1 MRLEGKAALI
11 TGVDAS
17 LGRQIAVHFA
27 REGASVAGVGQT
39 EDGARAI
46 EELQRA
52 GGTGVYLEADT
63 SKRNDAEKAV
73 AGAIDAFGRIDV
85 LVNYNPVRRILG
97 TIVDMTD
104 EEFDEQMTADV
115 MRVVRLGRHAIPAM
129 AKGGGGAV
137 INISSIN
144 SDGLKG
150 RALRSASKAALN
162 SLTIAM
168 ALDHGPQHIRVNA
181 LVLGPVGASGG
192 RGGDGG
198 GDPSPIGQV
207 ATLDQVAA
215 AAVFLASEEAAAI
228 TGVLLRIDG
237 GRSLR
242 TSDPA

>member
-150 RALRSASKAALN
+150 RALRSASKA
-162 SLTIAM
+162 
-168 ALDHGPQHIRVNA
+168 
-181 LVLGPVGASGG
+181 
-192 RGGDGG
+192 
-198 GDPSPIGQV
+198 
-207 ATLDQVAA
+207 
-215 AAVFLASEEAAAI
+215 
-228 TGVLLRIDG
+228 
-237 GRSLR
+237 
-242 TSDPA
+242 

>member
-17 LGRQIAVHFA
+17 LGRQIAVRFA
-27 REGASVAGVGQT
+27 REGASVAGVGQS
-39 EDGARAI
+39 EDGPRAI
-46 EELQRA
+46 EEVKAA

-63 SKRNDAEKAV
+63 SKRADAEKAV

-97 TIVDMTD
+97 TVVDMTD
-104 EEFDEQMTADV
+104 EEFEEQMTADV

-150 RALRSASKAALN
+150 RALRSASEAALN

-181 LVLGPVGASGG
+181 LVLGPVGGSG
-192 RGGDGG
+192 RVAEGGE
-198 GDPSPIGQV
+198 DPSPIGKV
-207 ATLDQVAA
+207 ATPEQVAA

-242 TSDPA
+242 TSDPG

>member
-27 REGASVAGVGQT
+27 REGALIAGVGQS
-39 EDGARAI
+39 EDGSRAI
-46 EELQRA
+46 KELQQQ
-52 GGTGVYLEADT
+52 GGTGVYLQADT
-63 SKRNDAEKAV
+63 SKRADAEKAV
-73 AGAIDAFGRIDV
+73 AGALDAFGRIDI

-97 TIVDMTD
+97 TVVDMTD
-104 EEFDEQMTADV
+104 EEFEEQTTADI

-162 SLTIAM
+162 ALTIAM
-168 ALDHGPQHIRVNA
+168 ALDHGPEHIRVNA
-181 LVLGPVGASGG
+181 LVLGPVGTSG
-192 RGGDGG
+192 RGAEGAA
-198 GDPSPIGQV
+198 DPSPIGKV

-228 TGVLLRIDG
+228 TGALLRIDG

-242 TSDPA
+242 TSDPT

>member
-11 TGVDAS
+11 TGIDAS

-27 REGASVAGVGQT
+27 REGASVAGVGQS
-39 EDGARAI
+39 EDGPRAI
-46 EELQRA
+46 EEVRQA
-52 GGTGVYLEADT
+52 GGMGVYLDADT
-63 SKRNDAEKAV
+63 SKRGDAEKVV
-73 AGAIDAFGRIDV
+73 AGTIDAFGRIDV

-97 TIVDMTD
+97 TVVDMTD
-104 EEFDEQMTADV
+104 EEFDEQMTADI

-181 LVLGPVGASGG
+181 LVLGPVGASG